1 MSNTNQA
8 TSIQERVYTL
18 YTELVQAKQD
28 KKDVVKAHGENIK
41 RIEAEIKELLDEE
54 NDRQPNAE

>member
-1 MSNTNQA
+1 
-8 TSIQERVYTL
+8 
-18 YTELVQAKQD
+18 VQAKQD